1 MTPAALPR
9 THPVA
14 VSNVLLALDSLRAH
28 KLRAFLTLLGV
39 IIGVAAVIG
48 MMSIIQGVQQKTERE
63 MTILQSSVFQVQK
76 WPMIR
81 TEGGPREEQK
91 PRRDIVP
98 AYATAI
104 RERCSAVSLVGPE
117 VWEFGIAVAAGG
129 RSTEPNFVIAG
140 ATPEFFPNNGYFIT
154 NGRAVSYAD
163 VAANS
168 RVAVVG
174 AQVAEELFP
183 HVDPVGQTVKITY
196 RPGPGFDDDMDF
208 AALAAATPP
217 PIESRFT
224 VIGVIEEVG
233 PKFMGRNE
241 DNRVAIPFSTFEELY
256 GKNRSINITIQAR
269 SPELVPAAM
278 DQVTEVMR
286 RERGLRPDQAND
298 FEFYSTQMSIDFFN
312 NMTRNI
318 KAAAIAICAMS
329 LLVAGIGIM
338 NIMLVSVRERTREIG
353 VRKAI
358 GARRRDILLQFV
370 TEAVVLSEAGGVL
383 GVATGIGLA
392 ALAARIVPQLE
403 AAVPIWAVLL
413 GLVFCSLVGLFF
425 GIYPAVR
432 AARLDPILA
441 LRDE

>member
-1 MTPAALPR
+1 M
-9 THPVA
+9 
-14 VSNVLLALDSLRAH
+14 
-28 KLRAFLTLLGV
+28 
-39 IIGVAAVIG
+39 
-48 MMSIIQGVQQKTERE
+48 
-63 MTILQSSVFQVQK
+63 
-76 WPMIR
+76 
-81 TEGGPREEQK
+81 GGF
-91 PRRDIVP
+91 
-98 AYATAI
+98 
-104 RERCSAVSLVGPE
+104 PE
-117 VWEFGIAVAAGG
+117 
-129 RSTEPNFVIAG
+129 
-140 ATPEFFPNNGYFIT
+140 
-154 NGRAVSYAD
+154 
-163 VAANS
+163 
-168 RVAVVG
+168 
-174 AQVAEELFP
+174 
-183 HVDPVGQTVKITY
+183 
-196 RPGPGFDDDMDF
+196 
-208 AALAAATPP
+208 LAAAAAPA
-217 PIESRFT
+217 PIVSRFT
-224 VIGVIEEVG
+224 VIGLIEEVG

-269 SPELVPAAM
+269 SPELVPVAM

-286 RERGLRPDQAND
+286 RERGLRANEEND

-370 TEAVVLSEAGGVL
+370 TEAVVLSEVGGVI
-383 GVATGIGLA
+383 GVAVGIGLA

-403 AAVPIWAVLL
+403 AAVPVWAVLL

>member
-1 MTPAALPR
+1 MSS
-9 THPVA
+9 VF
-14 VSNVLLALDSLRAH
+14 LAFDSLRAH

-48 MMSIIQGVQQKTERE
+48 MMAIIQGVQQKTERE

-81 TEGGPREEQK
+81 TEGGDREEQK

-98 AYATAI
+98 AYAEAI
-104 RERCSAVSLVGPE
+104 RDRCSAVSLVGPE

-129 RSTEPNFVIAG
+129 RSTEPSFVIAG

-168 RVAVVG
+168 RVAVIG

-183 HVDPVGQTVKITY
+183 HVDPVGQDIRITY
-196 RPGPGFDDDMDF
+196 RPGPGFDDDMGDF
-208 AALAAATPP
+208 SALAAATPP
-217 PIESRFT
+217 SIVSRFT

-241 DNRVAIPFSTFEELY
+241 DNRVAVPFSTFEELY

-269 SPELVPAAM
+269 SPELVAVAM

-286 RERGLRPDQAND
+286 RERGLRPNEEND
-298 FEFYSTQMSIDFFN
+298 FEFYSTQMSINFFN
-312 NMTRNI
+312 NTTRNI

-370 TEAVVLSEAGGVL
+370 TEAVVLSEAGGVI
-383 GVATGIGLA
+383 GVFVGIGLA

-403 AAVPIWAVLL
+403 AVVPVWAVLL

>member
-1 MTPAALPR
+1 
-9 THPVA
+9 
-14 VSNVLLALDSLRAH
+14 
-28 KLRAFLTLLGV
+28 
-39 IIGVAAVIG
+39 
-48 MMSIIQGVQQKTERE
+48 
-63 MTILQSSVFQVQK
+63 
-76 WPMIR
+76 
-81 TEGGPREEQK
+81 
-91 PRRDIVP
+91 
-98 AYATAI
+98 
-104 RERCSAVSLVGPE
+104 
-117 VWEFGIAVAAGG
+117 
-129 RSTEPNFVIAG
+129 
-140 ATPEFFPNNGYFIT
+140 
-154 NGRAVSYAD
+154 
-163 VAANS
+163 
-168 RVAVVG
+168 
-174 AQVAEELFP
+174 
-183 HVDPVGQTVKITY
+183 VDPVGQDVRITY

-208 AALAAATPP
+208 GDLAAAESPP
-217 PIESRFT
+217 PIVSRFT

-269 SPELVPAAM
+269 SPELVPIAM

-286 RERGLRPDQAND
+286 RERGLRANEEND
-298 FEFYSTQMSIDFFN
+298 FEFFATQMSIDFFN

-318 KAAAIAICAMS
+318 KVAAIAICAMS

-370 TEAVVLSEAGGVL
+370 TEAVVLSEAGGVI
-383 GVATGIGLA
+383 GVAVGIGLA

-403 AAVPIWAVLL
+403 AAVPVWAVLL

>member
-1 MTPAALPR
+1 MALRTPS
-9 THPVA
+9 PVA
-14 VSNVLLALDSLRAH
+14 IANVLLALDSLRGH
-28 KLRAFLTLLGV
+28 KFRAFLTLLGI

-48 MMSIIQGVQQKTERE
+48 MMAIIQGVQQKTERE

-81 TEGGPREEQK
+81 TEGGHGEEQR
-91 PRRDIVP
+91 PRRDILP
-98 AYATAI
+98 EYAEAI
-104 RERCSAVSLVGPE
+104 RERCSAVTLVGPE
-117 VWEFGIAVAAGG
+117 VWEFGISIAANG
-129 RSTEPNFVIAG
+129 RTTESSFVLAG
-140 ATPEFFPNNGYFIT
+140 STPEFFPNNGYYI
-154 NGRAVSYAD
+154 NEGRAVSYAD
-163 VAANS
+163 VRANS
-168 RVAVVG
+168 RVAVIG
-174 AQVAEELFP
+174 AQVAEEVFP
-183 HVDPVGQTVKITY
+183 HIDPIGQEIVL
-196 RPGPGFDDDMDF
+196 RFQPSAFGDDGDF
-208 AALAAATPP
+208 TELAAAEPP
-217 PIESRFT
+217 RAISHRYR

-241 DNRVAIPFSTFEELY
+241 DNRVAIPLSTFEELY
-256 GKNRSINITIQAR
+256 GGHRSVNITIQAR
-269 SPELVPAAM
+269 SPELVSLAM

-286 RERGLRPDQAND
+286 RERGLRPNDEND

-312 NMTRNI
+312 NNTRNI
-318 KAAAIAICAMS
+318 KVAAIAICAMS

-338 NIMLVSVRERTREIG
+338 NIMLVTVRERTREIG

-370 TEAVVLSEAGGVL
+370 TEAVVLSEVGGVI
-383 GVATGIGLA
+383 GVAAGIGLA
-392 ALAARIVPQLE
+392 ALAARIVPSLE
-403 AAVPIWAVLL
+403 AAVPVWSVVL